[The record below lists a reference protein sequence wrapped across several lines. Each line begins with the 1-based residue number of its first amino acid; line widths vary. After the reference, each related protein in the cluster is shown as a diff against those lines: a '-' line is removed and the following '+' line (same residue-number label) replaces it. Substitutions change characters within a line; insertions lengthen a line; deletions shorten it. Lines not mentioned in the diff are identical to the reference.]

1 MTAAEYLAQVE
12 ARAERTKEPDSR
24 GPIYI
29 AELAISQM
37 DVPRLVRMLRVAME
51 CLGHY
56 SDAYENPAACAI
68 DEIDAIANE

>member
-1 MTAAEYLAQVE
+1 VTAAEYLAQVE

-37 DVPRLVRMLRVAME
+37 DVPRLVRMLRVAMGK
-51 CLGHY
+51 LDSL
-56 SDAYENPAACAI
+56 SDDTEIARSGLRQ
-68 DEIDAIANE
+68 IDAIANE